1 MIHKRNQN
9 NKDWK
14 IMICCLVIITLIID
28 EKRKIS
34 VFGHSPRKMTE
45 KQKENWKTGCFI
57 TRFFCVFFLFISFSR
72 CLHLCF
78 DFVVVFVVVVV
89 VKSIWIWFA
98 DNGNQTEWW
107 KSQTTVVTHQL
118 WPNLNIGLGLWPP
131 QYAKQTWELVA
142 SSHKTFAFLFLIG
155 HHKINTVQ

>member
-1 MIHKRNQN
+1 MLSGHNHTDHRWEKKNFCIWSFTQKNDR
-9 NKDWK
+9 K
-14 IMICCLVIITLIID
+14 T
-28 EKRKIS
+28 KRKLKNRLFYNPI
-34 VFGHSPRKMTE
+34 FL
-45 KQKENWKTGCFI
+45 C
-57 TRFFCVFFLFISFSR
+57 FFLFISFSR